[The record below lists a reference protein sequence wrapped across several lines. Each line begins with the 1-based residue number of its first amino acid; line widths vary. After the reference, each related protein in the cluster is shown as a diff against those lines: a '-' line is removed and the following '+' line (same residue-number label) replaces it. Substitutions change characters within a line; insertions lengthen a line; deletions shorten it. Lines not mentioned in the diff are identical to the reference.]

1 MKTVS
6 YESDIVA
13 WANQQADFIRNKKFY
28 LLDLEHLAEEIED
41 VSKSE
46 QRELANRMAVLL
58 LHLLKWQYQPERQ
71 GTSWELT
78 IKTQRNRIKRCLKKV
93 PSLKNCL
100 DDTEW
105 WADVWDDARYE
116 TVKETRMAFDTFPE
130 NCPWTPQQILSDDW
144 FPNV

>member
-1 MKTVS
+1 MITVS

-13 WANQQADFIRNKKFY
+13 WANQQAWLIRNKKFD

-71 GTSWELT
+71 GKNWQLT
-78 IKTQRNRIKRCLKKV
+78 IKTQRERIKRCLRKM
-93 PSLKNCL
+93 PSLKSCL
-100 DDTEW
+100 NDEEW
-105 WADVWDDARYE
+105 WADAWDDARFE
-116 TVKETRMAFDTFPE
+116 TEKETSLAFDTFPE
-130 NCPWTPQQILSDDW
+130 SCPWTAEHVLADDW
-144 FPNV
+144 FPSF